1 MARKIVIT
9 SGKGGVGKTTMTAL
23 LGICLAKK
31 GERVVLIDADFGLN
45 DLDVCLG
52 VEGEG
57 EYGLSDVA
65 AGKCRVKQALVRHS
79 EYPSLYLLCCGRT
92 EEPITREHF
101 RVAVAELEGE
111 FDYIL
116 VDCPAGIG
124 EEFSLAVS
132 AADEAIVVVAPY
144 LSSVRDADRVIQRL
158 KGLGVATLSL
168 IINLCLGDLMITGE
182 QFSPKEISRLLKL
195 PVLGVVPQK
204 YTLPYEQRLT
214 PHVSVRYAA
223 DVLRGGKRRVFDPVK
238 RYSGFLGGIRRK
250 LKRSL

>member
-9 SGKGGVGKTTMTAL
+9 SGKGGVGKTTLTAL

-31 GERVVLIDADFGLN
+31 GERVVLIDADFHLN
-45 DLDVCLG
+45 DLDLCLG

-65 AGKCRVKQALVRHS
+65 AGKCRVKQALIRHS
-79 EYPSLYLLCCGRT
+79 EYPSLYLLCGGKA
-92 EEPITREHF
+92 EEAVTREHF

-111 FDYIL
+111 FDYVL

-124 EEFSLAVS
+124 EEFSIAASV
-132 AADEAIVVVAPY
+132 ADEAIVVVAPN

-158 KGLGVATLSL
+158 KGLGIATLSL
-168 IINLCLGDLMITGE
+168 LINLCNGDLMVSGE
-182 QFSPKEISRLLKL
+182 QFSPKEIARLLKL
-195 PVLGVVPQK
+195 PVLGVVPQR
-204 YTLPYEQRLT
+204 YTLPYEQRLS
-214 PHVSVRYAA
+214 PHVSVRYASEI
-223 DVLRGGKRRVFDPVK
+223 LRGGKRRVYDPAK
-238 RYSGFLGGIRRK
+238 RYLGFFGGIRRR